1 MKIARVTGTVVSTV
15 KYEKYRGYKLLKVR
29 HLTLEGEMTGEE
41 LIALDA
47 ADAGIGDIVL
57 VNNDGGAAQMI
68 TGDKTLIASDTIC
81 GVVDCYTWQGK
92 HVAATR
98 GKGMNIGKVV
108 GSVVC
113 TVKTPTLEGIKL
125 LVVRQIVNG
134 QEKGLII
141 ACDGTR
147 QAGIGDVVYMIG
159 RKEAALMLDL
169 KDPPPSDI
177 TIAGIIDPETL

>member
-1 MKIARVTGTVVSTV
+1 
-15 KYEKYRGYKLLKVR
+15 
-29 HLTLEGEMTGEE
+29 
-41 LIALDA
+41 
-47 ADAGIGDIVL
+47 
-57 VNNDGGAAQMI
+57 
-68 TGDKTLIASDTIC
+68 
-81 GVVDCYTWQGK
+81 
-92 HVAATR
+92 
-98 GKGMNIGKVV
+98 MNIGKVV

-159 RKEAALMLDL
+159 RQGGRAHAGPEG
-169 KDPPPSDI
+169 PPPSDI

>member
-1 MKIARVTGTVVSTV
+1 
-15 KYEKYRGYKLLKVR
+15 
-29 HLTLEGEMTGEE
+29 
-41 LIALDA
+41 
-47 ADAGIGDIVL
+47 
-57 VNNDGGAAQMI
+57 
-68 TGDKTLIASDTIC
+68 
-81 GVVDCYTWQGK
+81 
-92 HVAATR
+92 
-98 GKGMNIGKVV
+98 MNIGMVV

-134 QEKGLII
+134 QPKGLVI

-147 QAGIGDVVYMIG
+147 QAGIGDTVYMIG

-169 KDPPPSDI
+169 KDPPPSDL

>member
-1 MKIARVTGTVVSTV
+1 
-15 KYEKYRGYKLLKVR
+15 
-29 HLTLEGEMTGEE
+29 
-41 LIALDA
+41 
-47 ADAGIGDIVL
+47 
-57 VNNDGGAAQMI
+57 
-68 TGDKTLIASDTIC
+68 
-81 GVVDCYTWQGK
+81 
-92 HVAATR
+92 
-98 GKGMNIGKVV
+98 MNIGKVV

-159 RKEAALMLDL
+159 RKEAALSCGNGLGLRVLISPVDV
-169 KDPPPSDI
+169 
-177 TIAGIIDPETL
+177 TL

>member
-68 TGDKTLIASDTIC
+68 TGRQDAYRQRHHLRRGGLLYLA
-81 GVVDCYTWQGK
+81 GQ
-92 HVAATR
+92 TR
-98 GKGMNIGKVV
+98 SLPLG
-108 GSVVC
+108 
-113 TVKTPTLEGIKL
+113 
-125 LVVRQIVNG
+125 
-134 QEKGLII
+134 
-141 ACDGTR
+141 
-147 QAGIGDVVYMIG
+147 G
-159 RKEAALMLDL
+159 RA
-169 KDPPPSDI
+169 
-177 TIAGIIDPETL
+177 